1 MSVSYIFT
9 NSVRIGNNTISY
21 SVTKTSD
28 GEYVYDGSLAAN
40 QTDAL
45 VAAAIDVSQ
54 IVGLY
59 MYSDADLTIQTNS
72 GSSPAD
78 TINLDGGTPLV
89 WIKDQGTTCPLT
101 TDVTALY
108 LTNTTACSVIKFRI
122 LVDLTV

>member
-21 SVTKTSD
+21 SVTKTAD
-28 GEYVYDGSLAAN
+28 GQYVYDGSLSAN

-45 VAAAIDVSQ
+45 IAASIDVSQ
-54 IVGLY
+54 MVGLY
-59 MYSDADLTIQTNS
+59 FYSDADLTIQTNS
-72 GSSPAD
+72 GGSPAD
-78 TINLDGGTPLV
+78 TITLDGGTPLV
-89 WIKDQGTTCPLT
+89 WIKDQGTANPLT

-108 LTNTTACSVIKFRI
+108 LTNTTACTVIKLYV